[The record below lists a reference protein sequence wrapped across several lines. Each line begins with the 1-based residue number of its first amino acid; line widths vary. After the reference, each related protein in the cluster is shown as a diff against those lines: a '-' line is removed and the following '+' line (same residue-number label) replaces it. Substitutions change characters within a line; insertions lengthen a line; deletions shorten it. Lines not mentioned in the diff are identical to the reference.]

1 MVDWWTE
8 VRLGAQG
15 LLEQHGMLA
24 GFLFVLIEEAGV
36 PVPVPGDFIMLLL
49 GVQARQGRVPL
60 WEVLVLLEA
69 ATLVGATFLY
79 LVSRHAGRALVYQY
93 GRYIHLTPPRLDRA
107 ERWVRERGVM
117 AVVLGRVIPGL
128 RVATAVTAGIFEMPF
143 WQFLPA
149 LALGAFLYI
158 LFYAMLGYVFGPT
171 VLGLLERVQ
180 LPLGLLGSLVPLV
193 LILFWIVRA
202 RRSLR
207 PDSSLPTGPLE
218 PHHRLRDGAIAGGLA
233 TIVSTLFVN
242 VVVHLAG
249 DLAFL
254 SPGTLIERTAARLE
268 VFALARA
275 AGPMLFVLVVPA
287 FFVVGVVWG
296 MVYARWVEP
305 RFEWPD
311 WLEGLLFSLI
321 PLAVALLVVIPSIQV
336 TRPGLGIDLVAT
348 LGETIRHLAYGLVL
362 GLTYPLRLAPR
373 RLRRRAAPTLAAASN
388 LPAAP

>member
-49 GVQARQGRVPL
+49 GVQARQGRVAL
-60 WEVLVLLEA
+60 WEVLVLLEG
-69 ATLVGATFLY
+69 ATLVGASFLY
-79 LVSRHAGRALVYQY
+79 LVSRRAGRALVYQY

-107 ERWVRERGVM
+107 ERWVRERGVV

-143 WQFLPA
+143 WQFFPA

-158 LFYAMLGYVFGPT
+158 LFYAMLGYIFGPT

-180 LPLGLLGSLVPLV
+180 LPLGLLGSLVPLL

-207 PDSSLPTGPLE
+207 PDPSLPTGPLE
-218 PHHRLRDGAIAGGLA
+218 PHHQLRDGAIAGGLA

-242 VVVHLAG
+242 VVIHLAG
-249 DLAFL
+249 DLAL
-254 SPGTLIERTAARLE
+254 MSPGALIERTAARLE

-275 AGPMLFVLVVPA
+275 AGPLLFVLVVPA
-287 FFVVGVVWG
+287 FFVVGVLWG

-321 PLAVALLVVIPSIQV
+321 PLAVALVVVIPSIQL
-336 TRPGLGIDLVAT
+336 TRPGFGIDLVAT
-348 LGETIRHLAYGLVL
+348 FGETI
-362 GLTYPLRLAPR
+362 
-373 RLRRRAAPTLAAASN
+373 
-388 LPAAP
+388 